1 MASLLEREL
10 AGDGHQISRVCRGLR
25 VKANCSVKGQIVISN
40 SELTEAD
47 QEEFRQVQELLK
59 NLRRKTVSFVALP
72 RIGGASGAEYSK
84 LPMGKL
90 WETMR
95 LGEKNPRKKV
105 DVRAFVLSADVFP
118 PNVVKHATTTGL
130 SEPIKADAKRMK
142 RVIDFIITKRQK
154 DDVILLFDGRSR
166 TCRKVLEQFEEK
178 LSAST
183 AHSCE

>member
-1 MASLLEREL
+1 MRSTAFDDEIMELCFQDMQSNVAGPPRGGSSCQHFLMASLLEREL

-25 VKANCSVKGQIVISN
+25 VKANCSVKGQIVIGN

-47 QEEFRQVQELLK
+47 QEEFKQVQELLK

-84 LPMGKL
+84 LPMDKL

-105 DVRAFVLSADVFP
+105 DVRAFVLSADVFS
-118 PNVVKHATTTGL
+118 
-130 SEPIKADAKRMK
+130 SERGQARN
-142 RVIDFIITKRQK
+142 
-154 DDVILLFDGRSR
+154 DDRA
-166 TCRKVLEQFEEK
+166 E
-178 LSAST
+178 
-183 AHSCE
+183 